1 LIGFLLIHYRK
12 SDKIDNAISFSLSSS
27 YKCFFSRQNYN
38 CSQSDVCGLEARR
51 VKKLFIESLRKIM
64 GGILL
69 VSLISIGFSSF
80 FQEYINIPKSIT
92 VFEGQQLQ
100 IDKAVPV
107 SVTLNNNNSSVS
119 LSDDKNA
126 IHITGAE
133 HGNNEVLLE
142 LAGFPIKKVD
152 VNVLKDFKVIPGG
165 QSIGVKLNSVGV
177 LVVGHHQVST
187 EEGKKSPG
195 ELAGIKVGDIITKI
209 NDKTIEKMAD
219 VGPFVKDSG
228 QNGKPLKVVVSRE
241 NGEFTTSLQ
250 PLKDENE
257 DTYKLGLYI
266 RDSAAGIGTMTFY
279 DPKSMKYG
287 ALGHVIS
294 DMDTKKPIV
303 VADGQIVRS
312 TVTSIEK
319 GSNGDPG
326 EKLARFSS
334 DGEVIGDIKRNSPFG
349 IFGALNK
356 DIANGISDT
365 PLPIALSHQVKE
377 GPAQILTVVDDD
389 KVEFFD
395 IEIVSTIPQK
405 FPATKGMVLKVTDKK
420 LLEKTGGIVQGMSGS
435 PIIQD
440 GKLIGAVTHVFVN
453 DPTSGYGVHIEWML
467 NEAGID
473 IYEKETQKA
482 S

>member
-1 LIGFLLIHYRK
+1 
-12 SDKIDNAISFSLSSS
+12 
-27 YKCFFSRQNYN
+27 
-38 CSQSDVCGLEARR
+38 
-51 VKKLFIESLRKIM
+51 M

-107 SVTLNNNNSSVS
+107 SVSLNHNNSSVS
-119 LSDDKNA
+119 LRDKKDTIN
-126 IHITGAE
+126 ISGSE
-133 HGNNEVLLE
+133 QGNNEMLLE

-177 LVVGHHQVST
+177 LVVGHHQVNT
-187 EEGKKSPG
+187 NDGKKSPG
-195 ELAGIKVGDIITKI
+195 EIAGIKVGDIITKI
-209 NDKTIEKMAD
+209 NGQRIEKMSD
-219 VGPFVKDSG
+219 VAPFVKDSG
-228 QNGKPLKVVVSRE
+228 ENNKPLQVVISRE
-241 NGEFTTSLQ
+241 SGEFTTNLQ

-257 DTYKLGLYI
+257 ESYKLGLYI

-279 DPKSMKYG
+279 EPKSMKYG

-334 DGEVIGDIKRNSPFG
+334 DREVIGNIRRNSPFG
-349 IFGALNK
+349 IFGELNK
-356 DIANGISDT
+356 DISNGISDKA
-365 PLPIALSHQVKE
+365 LPISLSHQVKE
-377 GPAQILTVVDDD
+377 GPAQILTVVDND
-389 KVEFFD
+389 KVELFD

-473 IYEKETQKA
+473 IYEKPRQKA

>member
-1 LIGFLLIHYRK
+1 
-12 SDKIDNAISFSLSSS
+12 
-27 YKCFFSRQNYN
+27 
-38 CSQSDVCGLEARR
+38 
-51 VKKLFIESLRKIM
+51 LFIESLRKIM

-80 FQEYINIPKSIT
+80 FQEYIDIPKSIT

-107 SVTLNNNNSSVS
+107 SVSLNHNNSSVS
-119 LSDDKNA
+119 LRDKKNT
-126 IHITGAE
+126 INISGSE
-133 HGNNEVLLE
+133 QGNNEMLLE

-177 LVVGHHQVST
+177 LVVGHHQVNT
-187 EEGKKSPG
+187 NDGKKSPG
-195 ELAGIKVGDIITKI
+195 EIAGIKVGDIITKI
-209 NDKTIEKMAD
+209 NGQRIEKMSD
-219 VGPFVKDSG
+219 VAPFVKDSG
-228 QNGKPLKVVVSRE
+228 ENGKPLQVVVSRE
-241 NGEFTTSLQ
+241 SGEFTTNLQ

-257 DTYKLGLYI
+257 ESYKLGLYI

-279 DPKSMKYG
+279 EPKSMKYG

-334 DGEVIGDIKRNSPFG
+334 DREVIGNIKRNSPFG
-349 IFGALNK
+349 IFGELHK
-356 DIANGISDT
+356 DISNGISDKA
-365 PLPIALSHQVKE
+365 LPISLSHQVKE
-377 GPAQILTVVDDD
+377 GPAQILTVVDND
-389 KVEFFD
+389 KVELFD

-473 IYEKETQKA
+473 IYEKPRQKA